1 MSKPDVQSVALK
13 SLLDDCIALS
23 RPTTRL
29 SPSEVW
35 FTASKEF
42 RVSANPKRLQTIL
55 VKLLNHGVHAPQH
68 RDIKVWISRSPYLAN
83 GVRVGFRGALPWPSV
98 DQVLDQPGDSD
109 WVHLEYESENTL
121 QPGTLQPGTLQ
132 SGTPQPGSAQRSGT
146 QNASTV
152 EPPNYHVLWMD
163 LSLCNEQAELINA
176 AGPDTNSGEREY
188 FHILYIED
196 NSANLSLVET
206 ALTHREHVKLLK
218 ASTGEE
224 GIEIA
229 AQQQPNL
236 ILLDINLPG
245 IDGYEALYQL
255 ANTDSTW
262 HIPVIAVSANAM
274 GHDVERARKAGAR
287 DYLVKPYSINKLFEL
302 IDQWSAFGDRS
313 TKSSVNA

>member
-42 RVSANPKRLQTIL
+42 RIIANSKRLKTIL

-68 RDIKVWISRSPYLAN
+68 RDVKVWISRSPYLAN
-83 GVRVGFRGALPWPSV
+83 GVRVGFRGAVPWPGV

-109 WVHLEYESENTL
+109 WVHLEYESENSL
-121 QPGTLQPGTLQ
+121 QPGEQQ
-132 SGTPQPGSAQRSGT
+132 SSGM
-146 QNASTV
+146 QNAPTV

-163 LSLCNEQAELINA
+163 LSLCVEQAEVINDA
-176 AGPDTNSGEREY
+176 RSDTKSGEREY

-206 ALTHREHVKLLK
+206 ALTHREHVRLLK

-229 AQQQPNL
+229 ARQQPNL

-255 ANTDSTW
+255 ANNDSTW